1 MPEQNQQQ
9 EDFAPSDSR
18 RSNQEPN
25 EEEPHDEAAESGLSF
40 TDSEAKRS
48 AVHRET
54 YIRNMNSK
62 FSHQL
67 NQEIKRI
74 SLKDLKM
81 RDVKS
86 ANNEDKLFDYIKIK
100 DIRKDNS

>member
-1 MPEQNQQQ
+1 
-9 EDFAPSDSR
+9 
-18 RSNQEPN
+18 
-25 EEEPHDEAAESGLSF
+25 
-40 TDSEAKRS
+40 
-48 AVHRET
+48 
-54 YIRNMNSK
+54 MNSK

-86 ANNEDKLFDYIKIK
+86 SRNEDKLFDYIKIS
-100 DIRKDNS
+100 DMRNDNS